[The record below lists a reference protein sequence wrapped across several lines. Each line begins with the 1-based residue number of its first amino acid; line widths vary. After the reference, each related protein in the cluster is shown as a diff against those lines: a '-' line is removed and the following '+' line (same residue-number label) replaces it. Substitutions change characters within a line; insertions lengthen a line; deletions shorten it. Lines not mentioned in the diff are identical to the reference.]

1 MSDNL
6 TFRCPGCE
14 AEFEADLSLIGAE
27 SECPDC
33 GMHFI
38 IPIPETRENME
49 IGGFVLKRR
58 LGQGGMGEVWLATQT
73 AMNRDVAI
81 KILSPTLIK
90 DKSFIDRFMH
100 EVKIAGQLSHSNIV
114 SAFDAGH
121 IQGLYYMVMQYCDGV
136 ELSDRLKIDKV
147 IPEAEALKIARDIAQ
162 ALKYAWNNRKVL
174 HRDVKPSNIM
184 LDGDGN
190 ALLMDMG
197 ISKCADE
204 DTSMTME
211 GTMVGTPYYIS
222 PEQAKGRRDVDFRSD
237 IYSLGA
243 TLYHMLT
250 GQVPFD
256 GDNSMEVAT
265 KQVTEKLTEP
275 ICVNPAISIPANTLV
290 TKMMAKLPD
299 ERHASWK
306 NVISDID
313 LVLAGKHPTRG
324 PGLQE
329 KDLSISPPPG
339 SLKINLPGVAK
350 KQSSKS
356 APQIRIG
363 VNAGKPVGG
372 TEAPAT
378 DYRPIAPPDSKE
390 RKSSLRI
397 KGASSSTMPSVSEPE
412 VMTKASASEPQR
424 TEQLAVVTPEPA
436 PASKTPQLAFKSTPA
451 PAEEEHYSRK
461 PVRKRGFVFPWMILV
476 NVFVAIMLIAALF
489 TVFRLTINIKNK
501 LKVNISQKDSGDLNR
516 AMVKL
521 YFQAE
526 QLADKDP
533 LAAAKLLTGYEG
545 EFAKQTV
552 SRRELEAKCL
562 LKKFTAKPEAPPAT
576 EEPKS

>member
-33 GMHFI
+33 GIHFI

-49 IGGFVLKRR
+49 IGGFILKRK
-58 LGQGGMGEVWLATQT
+58 LGQGGMGEVWLATQK

-162 ALKYAWNNRKVL
+162 ALQYAWNNRKVL

-243 TLYHMLT
+243 TLYHMLA

-256 GDNSMEVAT
+256 GHNSMEVAT

-275 ICVNPAISIPANTLV
+275 ICVNPAISSPANTLV

-306 NVISDID
+306 NVVSDID

-339 SLKINLPGVAK
+339 SLKINLPGSAK
-350 KQSSKS
+350 EQSSKS

-363 VNAGKPVGG
+363 ENIGKPISA
-372 TEAPAT
+372 ENPAV

-390 RKSSLRI
+390 RKSSLKI
-397 KGASSSTMPSVSEPE
+397 KGASTPAATSVPEPLRREQAPPAVSEPD
-412 VMTKASASEPQR
+412 
-424 TEQLAVVTPEPA
+424 PA
-436 PASKTPQLAFKSTPA
+436 PKTPQLAFKSTPA
-451 PAEEEHYSRK
+451 PAEEEHYPRK
-461 PVRKRGFVFPWMILV
+461 PAKKHGFVFPWPTLINALA
-476 NVFVAIMLIAALF
+476 AIMLIAALF
-489 TVFRLTINIKNK
+489 TAFRLAMNINTR

-516 AMVKL
+516 TMVKL

-533 LAAAKLLTGYEG
+533 QAAAELLTGYEG
-545 EFAKQTV
+545 EFAKDTV
-552 SRRELEAKCL
+552 SRRELEAKRL
-562 LKKFTAKPEAPPAT
+562 LKKFTAKPEAPAT
-576 EEPKS
+576 PEEPKN